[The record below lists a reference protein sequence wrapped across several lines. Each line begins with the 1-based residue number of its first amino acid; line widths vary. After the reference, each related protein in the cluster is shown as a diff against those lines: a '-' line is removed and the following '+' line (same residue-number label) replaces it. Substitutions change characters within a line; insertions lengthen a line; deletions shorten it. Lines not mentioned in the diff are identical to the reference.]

1 MHTATILLGVFGA
14 MLLVLIVLGLV
25 AKVRGNCDR
34 SDSGYIP
41 GVTDGSI
48 APGDHHHHSHD
59 HGHHGDGGSH
69 SGSHSDGGG
78 HGGFSD
84 GGGGGAHSAH

>member
-1 MHTATILLGVFGA
+1 MPQTIAIIIGA
-14 MLLVLIVLGLV
+14 FLFLFIVLGLV
-25 AKVRGNCDR
+25 TKYRQCRSG

-48 APGDHHHHSHD
+48 PGDHHHHS

-84 GGGGGAHSAH
+84 GGGGAHSAH

>member
-1 MHTATILLGVFGA
+1 MPTATILLGVFGA
-14 MLLVLIVLGLV
+14 ISLVLIVSGLA
-25 AKVRGNCDR
+25 AKKRGR
-34 SDSGYIP
+34 GTSSDSGYIP
-41 GVTDGSI
+41 GVTDGTIGSD
-48 APGDHHHHSHD
+48 GHHHT

-69 SGSHSDGGG
+69 SGGHSDGGG